1 MNERNTVQATPEI
14 HSAFVGD
21 VCAIVEEGRKK
32 AYNAVNNA
40 MIETYWRVG
49 QRIVEEEQ
57 RGKQRAEYGEQLIN
71 HLSARLTHDYGAGFS
86 ARYLRA
92 FRKFYIIMPDME
104 IWKSRFPNLTWTHIF
119 RSLRVGDDTA
129 IRWYLQMAS
138 QEIPRMGNGDK
149 EGGVQGLQRTHK
161 HLHSPRVMNK
171 RNRWK
176 PVFQT

>member
-1 MNERNTVQATPEI
+1 MFFCVAKENFLPRHAVKFSMPCVWRGVKIFDVSCAFQGGARHEY
-14 HSAFVGD
+14 HS
-21 VCAIVEEGRKK
+21 
-32 AYNAVNNA
+32 
-40 MIETYWRVG
+40 
-49 QRIVEEEQ
+49 
-57 RGKQRAEYGEQLIN
+57 
-71 HLSARLTHDYGAGFS
+71 HDYGAGFS

-149 EGGVQGLQRTHK
+149 GGGVQGLQRTHK
-161 HLHSPRVMNK
+161 HLHSPRVVNK